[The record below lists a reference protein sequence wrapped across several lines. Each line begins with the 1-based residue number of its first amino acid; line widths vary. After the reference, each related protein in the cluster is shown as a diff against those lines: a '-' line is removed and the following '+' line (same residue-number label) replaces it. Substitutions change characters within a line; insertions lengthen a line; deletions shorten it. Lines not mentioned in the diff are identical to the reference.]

1 MSFSNLSILSKKI
14 IITRLICFFWLVAK
28 VISWKVWLADRL
40 FPIVPPFNFLFVP
53 SFVHLVLFVFS
64 LLALLALFLF
74 PSKRFLQISI
84 IIIEILACLLDQN
97 RWQPW
102 EYQYIFIIIAL
113 VINYKNDKNAI
124 SVIAFISVAIYFY
137 SGLSKM
143 NAIFS
148 LSILNSLTRLG
159 IFHASNSY
167 LYNFLA
173 YHIGY
178 ALGIVEASLSIGLLF
193 QRTKKIAA
201 LFLILM
207 HFLIIVVF
215 GPFGINYDIIIW
227 PWNVAMPL
235 VLYVLFISKEPVSIQ
250 FKSIKK
256 GWNKI
261 IIILFGILPALNFF
275 GYWDFFLS
283 SSLFS
288 SKPPGMF
295 IYIRN
300 PEDNKELK
308 SYFKIDK
315 NNFLTD
321 SNLFAINVRTWSF
334 KELMVPAYPELRVYK
349 NIKYQILKRYPNIDA
364 TFIVVMYTN
373 GEKKKIELK

>member
-1 MSFSNLSILSKKI
+1 MSFSNLSTASKKI
-14 IITRLICFFWLVAK
+14 IITRLICFFWLIAK

-53 SFVHLVLFVFS
+53 SFVHLLLFIFS

-74 PSKRFLQISI
+74 PSKRFLQISV
-84 IIIEILACLLDQN
+84 IIIEVFSCLLDQN

-148 LSILNSLTRLG
+148 QSILNALTRSG
-159 IFHASNSY
+159 ILHVSNSY
-167 LYNFLA
+167 SYNFLA

-178 ALGIVEASLSIGLLF
+178 ALGIVEVSLSIGLLF

-207 HFLIIVVF
+207 HFIIIVVF

-235 VLYVLFISKEPVSIQ
+235 LLYLLFISKQPVSIQ

-295 IYIRN
+295 IYIKN
-300 PEDNKELK
+300 HGSSKELH

-315 NNFLTD
+315 TNSLPD

-349 NIKYQILKRYPNIDA
+349 NIKYQILKRYPDIDA
-364 TFIVVMYTN
+364 TFIVVMYIN
-373 GEKKKIELK
+373 GEKKTVELK